1 MIEPLFD
8 PSNFLPSYTNK
19 TFEDF
24 FEEDYTVTA
33 PYYKIVRTKNVNW
46 YIRKGTVKVDSDY
59 IIPTHGNIW
68 NFSKMLAI
76 KNYLENG
83 GKLNL
88 PSVLGSVNKVSLTEI
103 AEDFDARYADLLAFG
118 RTRKFTTS
126 IDELDEYIYANYQN
140 DTERMLEI
148 EEDYPEFKAYLK
160 LMKKGKKP
168 KGVDLGDFGKVY
180 ANIGNNVN
188 HRVFGSILA
197 GEPYIYIGLELGMR
211 GRW

>member
-1 MIEPLFD
+1 MTEPLFD
-8 PSNFLPSYTNK
+8 PSDFLPSHTNK
-19 TFEDF
+19 SFEDF
-24 FEEDYTVTA
+24 FEEGHTVTA

-76 KNYLENG
+76 KNYLEDG

-88 PSVLGSVNKVSLTEI
+88 PSVLGTINRVSITEI
-103 AEDFDARYADLLAFG
+103 AEDYDTRDEDLLAFG
-118 RTRKFTTS
+118 KSRRFTTS
-126 IDELDEYIYANYQN
+126 IEELDEYLNASYVN
-140 DTERMLEI
+140 DKNRMEEI
-148 EEDYPEFKAYLK
+148 EEDYPEFKGYLK

-168 KGVDLGDFGKVY
+168 KGIDLGDFGKTY

-188 HRVFGSILA
+188 HRVFGAILA

-211 GRW
+211 GR

>member
-1 MIEPLFD
+1 MTEPLFD
-8 PSNFLPSYTNK
+8 PSIFLPSHTIK
-19 TFEDF
+19 SFEDF
-24 FEEDYTVTA
+24 FEEDHTVTA
-33 PYYKIVRTKNVNW
+33 PYYKIVRTNNINW

-76 KNYLENG
+76 KNYLEDG

-88 PSVLGSVNKVSLTEI
+88 PSVLGTINKVSLTEI
-103 AEDFDARYADLLAFG
+103 AEDYDTRDEDLLAFG
-118 RTRKFTTS
+118 KSRRFTTS
-126 IDELDEYIYANYQN
+126 IEELDEYINVNYVKDIN
-140 DTERMLEI
+140 RIKEI
-148 EEDYPEFKAYLK
+148 EEDYPEFKGYLK

-168 KGVDLGDFGKVY
+168 KGIDLGDFGKTY

-188 HRVFGSILA
+188 HRVFGAILA

-211 GRW
+211 GR

>member
-1 MIEPLFD
+1 MTEPLFD
-8 PSNFLPSYTNK
+8 PSNFLPSHTNK
-19 TFEDF
+19 SFEDF
-24 FEEDYTVTA
+24 FEEDHIVTA

-76 KNYLENG
+76 KNYLEDG

-88 PSVLGSVNKVSLTEI
+88 PSVLGTINRVSITEI
-103 AEDFDARYADLLAFG
+103 AEDYDTREEDLLAFG
-118 RTRKFTTS
+118 KSRRFTTS
-126 IDELDEYIYANYQN
+126 IEELDEYLNASYVKDKN
-140 DTERMLEI
+140 RMEEI
-148 EEDYPEFKAYLK
+148 EEDYPEFKDYLK

-168 KGVDLGDFGKVY
+168 KGIDLGDFGKTY

-188 HRVFGSILA
+188 HRVFASILA
-197 GEPYIYIGLELGMR
+197 GEPYIYIGLELSMR
-211 GRW
+211 GR